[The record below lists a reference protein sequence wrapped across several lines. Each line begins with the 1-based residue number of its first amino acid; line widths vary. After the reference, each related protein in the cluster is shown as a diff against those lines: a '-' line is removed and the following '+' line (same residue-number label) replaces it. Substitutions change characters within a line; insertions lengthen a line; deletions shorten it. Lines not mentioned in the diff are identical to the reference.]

1 MSLMVIRLSATE
13 EKAISERAAL
23 CGKDKN
29 EWVRESFVFSLKR
42 MRMAAAFAEL
52 RSSLAPLGAQLYFW
66 GRVAFLPLYALGWP
80 ALRTV
85 AWTVSLAGIVLVL
98 LSCLPGL

>member
-52 RSSLAPLGAQLYFW
+52 RSSLAPLAIRRRWLFPEDIVSHT
-66 GRVAFLPLYALGWP
+66 RPCHP
-80 ALRTV
+80 A
-85 AWTVSLAGIVLVL
+85 
-98 LSCLPGL
+98 